1 MELKGSTIAI
11 IGATGF
17 IGRRIVEVLAEEGAR
32 IKVLARNPDRAKFL
46 KPMGSVGQI
55 SVFPG
60 DALDEKAL
68 AGVMSGA
75 DAVVNTIGILAEN
88 GRQSFSALQAE
99 LPGRI
104 GRLAAELS
112 LGRVVHL
119 SAIGAD
125 PSSHIRYAASKGQG
139 EENLHKAFP
148 RATILRPS
156 LVFGEGD
163 GFFNRFARMA
173 VLSPGLPV
181 IGGGN
186 NLVQPVFVG
195 DVAGAVRAA
204 LATDIT
210 AGQIYE
216 LGGPEQMTFRDTMAY
231 ILKEIHR
238 RRALIP
244 VPFGVMSLA
253 AIPLELLPNPPVTRD
268 QLNQLKLDNIVD
280 DRAKGLKDL
289 GITPTPISL
298 VVPGYLERF
307 RPGGRFSA
315 R

>member
-104 GRLAAELS
+104 GRLAAELN
-112 LGRVVHL
+112 LGKVVHL

-125 PSSHIRYAASKGQG
+125 ASSHIRYAASKGHG
-139 EENLHKAFP
+139 EENLCKAFP

-204 LATDIT
+204 LATGTT

-244 VPFGVMSLA
+244 VSFGVMSLA
-253 AIPLELLPNPPVTRD
+253 AIPLGLLPNPPVTRD

>member
-104 GRLAAELS
+104 GRLAAELN
-112 LGRVVHL
+112 LGKVVHL

-125 PSSHIRYAASKGQG
+125 ASSHIRYAASKGHG
-139 EENLHKAFP
+139 EENLRKAFP

-195 DVAGAVRAA
+195 GVAGAVRAA
-204 LATDIT
+204 LATGTT

-253 AIPLELLPNPPVTRD
+253 AIPLGLLPNPPVTRD